1 MPGVGLLVLL
11 RGALPRRGQLRSV
24 LGNVGVALLCQ
35 LIRAATAH
43 AGSGERDEAFAFQLL
58 QHRVDRAGA
67 QPPHSVAALA
77 ALLDDLVAA
86 HRPFSQGQQD
96 AGAHVAAP
104 GAHAAAAPGTMEP
117 EGAPRAAEGRAAVR
131 RSRAGGNRRRET
143 AVAGEV
149 PTVVVASA
157 TTGAAAPGTMEP
169 EGAPRAAE
177 GRAAVRRP
185 RAGGNRRRETAVV
198 GEVPSVVVASVT
210 TCAAAHS
217 PAEETARPDR
227 APPRRYRHSDHRPLL
242 SEHIRQSFDYRHL
255 NDISDIDRWQCLG
268 GKSSLA
274 VAGVRDAHRAAG
286 PGGARPAAGETA
298 AAGSPRASSSCPA
311 SRPTRSRPPPPGPRR
326 RRRRRRPWRRRSA
339 APPEATPAPEP
350 CPPAARAAPPPRS
363 PAAAPAHPGAL
374 PAPHGPPPT
383 ARPRQRC
390 AAPACPRSPS
400 RPRTTRTSPRTA
412 PRQPATPPAKT
423 RPPPRSPQPRALP
436 SRPPPA
442 PPQRR
447 TPHAPRRR

>member
-86 HRPFSQGQQD
+86 HRPFSQEQQD

-117 EGAPRAAEGRAAVR
+117 EGARRAAEGRAA
-131 RSRAGGNRRRET
+131 G
-143 AVAGEV
+143 
-149 PTVVVASA
+149 
-157 TTGAAAPGTMEP
+157 
-169 EGAPRAAE
+169 
-177 GRAAVRRP
+177 RRP

-210 TCAAAHS
+210 TCAAARS

-242 SEHIRQSFDYRHL
+242 SEHIRQSFDY
-255 NDISDIDRWQCLG
+255 
-268 GKSSLA
+268 
-274 VAGVRDAHRAAG
+274 
-286 PGGARPAAGETA
+286 
-298 AAGSPRASSSCPA
+298 
-311 SRPTRSRPPPPGPRR
+311 
-326 RRRRRRPWRRRSA
+326 
-339 APPEATPAPEP
+339 
-350 CPPAARAAPPPRS
+350 
-363 PAAAPAHPGAL
+363 
-374 PAPHGPPPT
+374 
-383 ARPRQRC
+383 
-390 AAPACPRSPS
+390 
-400 RPRTTRTSPRTA
+400 
-412 PRQPATPPAKT
+412 
-423 RPPPRSPQPRALP
+423 
-436 SRPPPA
+436 
-442 PPQRR
+442 
-447 TPHAPRRR
+447 